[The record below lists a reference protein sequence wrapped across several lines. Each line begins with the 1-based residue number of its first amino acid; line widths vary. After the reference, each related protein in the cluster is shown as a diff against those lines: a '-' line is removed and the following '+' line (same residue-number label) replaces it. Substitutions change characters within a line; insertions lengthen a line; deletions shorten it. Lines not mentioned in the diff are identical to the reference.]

1 MTVLTFIVPASD
13 AGKQLDRWLTD
24 QMAMRSRQEIRRWIA
39 DRGVRLN
46 GRVAKASYK
55 VEAGDEVRA
64 DVPNQAPVS
73 SVTAEDI
80 PLSLLYEDD
89 ELLVIDKAPGLPVHP
104 SPGHES
110 GTVLNAVQ
118 YLLRDHAD
126 GEGGGERRPGLV
138 HRLDIGTSGILLVTK
153 NDRLLR
159 DLQLQF
165 KRRTVYKEY
174 LALVEGK
181 LYPPDGRVA
190 APIGEHPTTP
200 NAYTVLPGIYKWVDD
215 KLVSGIDGKMAVTDY
230 WTTAVYQAKAKTE
243 QAGKTAQFEQSNP
256 FFSLVRIELHTGR
269 THQIRVHLAY
279 LKHPIVGDTLYGPR
293 QPRLPIARQFLH
305 AHKLRVKLPHTGQIH
320 EFISPIPPDLQ
331 SVLDQCVL
339 VEQGESGTTAN

>member
-110 GTVLNAVQ
+110 GTVLIVWI
-118 YLLRDHAD
+118 LT
-126 GEGGGERRPGLV
+126 
-138 HRLDIGTSGILLVTK
+138 HRV
-153 NDRLLR
+153 
-159 DLQLQF
+159 F
-165 KRRTVYKEY
+165 
-174 LALVEGK
+174 
-181 LYPPDGRVA
+181 
-190 APIGEHPTTP
+190 
-200 NAYTVLPGIYKWVDD
+200 
-215 KLVSGIDGKMAVTDY
+215 Y
-230 WTTAVYQAKAKTE
+230 W
-243 QAGKTAQFEQSNP
+243 
-256 FFSLVRIELHTGR
+256 
-269 THQIRVHLAY
+269 
-279 LKHPIVGDTLYGPR
+279 
-293 QPRLPIARQFLH
+293 
-305 AHKLRVKLPHTGQIH
+305 
-320 EFISPIPPDLQ
+320 
-331 SVLDQCVL
+331 
-339 VEQGESGTTAN
+339 